1 MRREERRLK
10 KEIRKAL
17 KAARWIIRHP
27 SLKPSAVLVYAYL
40 ADRAN
45 RDLGNLAWP
54 GQRLI
59 AEELHMSTKTVNLSI
74 TELEDAGALTVKR
87 DHRKVNQYTVNVVE
101 PTTPP
106 NFLVVETT
114 TKTVRESTTQQE
126 PLEQEPDNN
135 ILDTFESIWG
145 EYPNKVGKHQA
156 IANYKKA
163 LRHHSPQDLLQA
175 VRNYSEEVAGRD
187 KVYIKTG
194 GNFFSKGF
202 YPDYLP
208 GQYGQTE
215 TPAMREYEG
224 EL

>member
-1 MRREERRLK
+1 MSGVEQTIPFAMIPRAFIEDRRT
-10 KEIRKAL
+10 KAYHL
-17 KAARWIIRHP
+17 AAFAAL
-27 SLKPSAVLVYAYL
+27 SSF
-40 ADRAN
+40 AN
-45 RDLGNLAWP
+45 RSGECWP
-54 GQRLI
+54 GVDKTRQLAGIGKNKWPDVLRELQEWGWIQVIHRHTEDGRQLSNKYRLHGRPTQI
-59 AEELHMSTKTVNLSI
+59 REGEGFETVTHS
-74 TELEDAGALTVKR
+74 
-87 DHRKVNQYTVNVVE
+87 
-101 PTTPP
+101 PP
-106 NFLVVETT
+106 KKGDE
-114 TKTVRESTTQQE
+114 QE

-156 IANYKKA
+156 LANYRKA

-175 VRNYSEEVAGRD
+175 VRNYSESVAGRD

-215 TPAMREYEG
+215 PPAMREYEG